1 MENVKYFLF
10 NKFSV
15 LLISFILNTISTIPT
30 NYNLKL
36 NREITSFNS
45 ILHNMESLT
54 TLIGSRNIE
63 LKALPNI
70 LPLNSI
76 KITSKFGESR
86 KTPYAYRHK
95 GVDFAGKKGT
105 RINTT
110 ANGTVMFAG
119 KMYGYGKIVIIK
131 HDYNIVTVYAHLN
144 EIHTYTGKNVDKG
157 EKIGELGSTGRSTG
171 NHLHYEIRIN
181 NIPIDPVRFTK
192 LTKELTS

>member
-45 ILHNMESLT
+45 ILHNTESIAA
-54 TLIGSRNIE
+54 LIGSRNIE

-86 KTPYAYRHK
+86 KIPYAYRHK

-110 ANGTVMFAG
+110 ADGTIMFAG

-181 NIPIDPVRFTK
+181 NIPINPVRFTK